1 MKRLLAVLLISLFC
15 LVLVAGCGKKQEQT
29 ETPATEQA
37 PATGDT
43 AAAPTDT
50 TQAQPGGGK

>member
-1 MKRLLAVLLISLFC
+1 MKRLMAVLLISLFS

-37 PATGDT
+37 PATDT

-50 TQAQPGGGK
+50 AQAQPGGGK